1 VETDEYGLDYPK
13 MIGLLVEAH
22 KDQQKLINNQQEK
35 IDKLE
40 EMLYNIMNKM
50 ENK

>member
-1 VETDEYGLDYPK
+1 MV
-13 MIGLLVEAH
+13 GLLVEAH
-22 KDQQKLINNQQEK
+22 KDQQKIINSQQEK

-40 EMLYNIMNKM
+40 EMVYNIMNKM

>member
-1 VETDEYGLDYPK
+1 
-13 MIGLLVEAH
+13 LLIEGI
-22 KDQQKLINNQQEK
+22 KDQQKLINSQQEK

-40 EMLYNIMNKM
+40 EMVYNLMNKM